1 MSENDTI
8 RAVVVKPGEEPEVIE
23 FEHTLEEMQR
33 LVGGGLIQS
42 IYPFDD
48 DVALI
53 CNDEGKLMGMPLNR
67 ALYDLRGNI
76 YDIIAGDFFICRAP
90 AGSDEYASL
99 TEEQIDRYLEHFRY
113 PEEFV
118 KVWSRIEAFKIKPC
132 GREHER

>member
-8 RAVVVKPGEEPEVIE
+8 RAVLVKPGEEPEVIE

-53 CNDEGKLMGMPLNR
+53 CNDEGKLMGMSPNR

-90 AGSDEYASL
+90 VDSDTFTSL

-118 KVWSRIEAFKIKPC
+118 KVWSRIEAVKIKPC